1 MAHYP
6 SRLRFKLPAERIA
19 ELVEKNCTVLS
30 DSEWMQF
37 FEQVN
42 IISDCDKPAT
52 WQVTWA
58 D

>member
-1 MAHYP
+1 MTHYP

-37 FEQVN
+37 FEEIN
-42 IISDCDKPAT
+42 IISDCNETPDPIA
-52 WQVTWA
+52 V
-58 D
+58 